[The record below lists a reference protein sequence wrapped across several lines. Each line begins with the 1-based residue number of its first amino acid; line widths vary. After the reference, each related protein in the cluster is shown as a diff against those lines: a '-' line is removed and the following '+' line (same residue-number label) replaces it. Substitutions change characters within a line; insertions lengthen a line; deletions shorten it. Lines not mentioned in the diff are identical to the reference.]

1 MGPFVHLS
9 SSRNGCRL
17 ALIAGLVL
25 LAVVLARAGPPA
37 EAAPLG
43 QSASGLIEAVDEL
56 RASNG
61 MAPLT
66 VDPILMQVAQSQ
78 SDFNAAT
85 GELSHYGPSGQLT
98 RDDAIDAGYGGG
110 STVFVSENIAVGS
123 GLTSSGAVE
132 MWTGDEPHLNT
143 MLGSNYRDV
152 GAGVA
157 ESGGQTYFTL
167 VTGYVAGGYS
177 AGSTAPAAGA
187 QPVLGPVAQLVT
199 ATPQA
204 DGSVV
209 HTVEEGQTLWTIAA
223 IYGIDL
229 AQLLS
234 LNSLAEDSFV
244 HAGDRL
250 TVRAAPTE
258 TPSPAPTAA
267 PSPSPGPPT
276 PIPPTPVPPS
286 LRSQVAARMS
296 GIEPR
301 DLLGAGC
308 LGAWLLAVIAGLVI
322 ASRRL

>member
-1 MGPFVHLS
+1 MGPLVRLS
-9 SSRNGCRL
+9 SLRTGCRP
-17 ALIAGLVL
+17 ALIAGLIL
-25 LAVVLARAGPPA
+25 LAVALAGAGGSA
-37 EAAPLG
+37 EASPHR
-43 QSASGLIEAVDEL
+43 QSASGLIEVVNEL

-61 MAPLT
+61 MAPLK
-66 VDPILMQVAQSQ
+66 VDPILMQVAQTQ

-110 STVFVSENIAVGS
+110 STVFVSENIAVGR

-143 MLGSNYRDV
+143 MLGEYYRDV
-152 GAGVA
+152 GAGVG
-157 ESGGQTYFTL
+157 EDDGDMYFTL

-177 AGSTAPAAGA
+177 AGSTVPAAGA
-187 QPVLGPVAQLVT
+187 QPVFGPVAQLVT

-234 LNSLAEDSFV
+234 LNSLTEDSFV

-250 TVRAAPTE
+250 TVRAAPTD
-258 TPSPAPTAA
+258 TPSPAPTATV
-267 PSPSPGPPT
+267 SPSPGPPT

-286 LRSQVAARMS
+286 LKSEVAARLS
-296 GIEPR
+296 AIEPR

-308 LGAWLLAVIAGLVI
+308 LGVWLLAVIAGLVI

>member
-1 MGPFVHLS
+1 MGRFARS
-9 SSRNGCRL
+9 TSRPPAFRL
-17 ALIAGLVL
+17 ALIAGLAL
-25 LAVVLARAGPPA
+25 SAVAVAGAGRPV
-37 EAAPLG
+37 EAAPSP
-43 QSASGLIEAVDEL
+43 QSASGLIDAVNDL
-56 RASNG
+56 RAANG
-61 MAPLT
+61 MDPLI
-66 VDPILMQVAQSQ
+66 VDPILMQVAQAQ
-78 SDFNAAT
+78 SDFNADT

-123 GLTSSGAVE
+123 DLSADEAVQ
-132 MWTGDEPHLNT
+132 MWTGDAPHLNT
-143 MLGSNYRDV
+143 MLGENYRDV
-152 GAGVA
+152 GAGVG
-157 ESGGQTYFTL
+157 EGGGSVYFTL
-167 VTGYVAGGYS
+167 VTGYVAGGHS
-177 AGSTAPAAGA
+177 ANSTVPAVAA
-187 QPVLGPVAQLVT
+187 QPVFGPVAQLVT

-234 LNSLAEDSFV
+234 YNNLTEDSFV
-244 HAGDRL
+244 HEGDRL

-258 TPSPAPTAA
+258 TPSPAPTATI
-267 PSPSPGPPT
+267 SPSPGPPT

-286 LRSQVAARMS
+286 LTSQVSARLS
-296 GIEPR
+296 TIEPR

-308 LGAWLLAVIAGLVI
+308 LGAWLIAVIAGLVI